1 MPYGGQDAIAFICLM
16 IKLKLGLV
24 EGERLTEGIK
34 PQICYKEIKYEEMK
48 I

>member
-24 EGERLTEGIK
+24 EGERLMEGIK
-34 PQICYKEIKYEEMK
+34 LQICHKEIKYEEMK

>member
-34 PQICYKEIKYEEMK
+34 SQICHKEIMYEDK
-48 I
+48 NI